1 MLVGLPGSGKSTWVA
16 RQGYASLSSDH
27 IRELLSDDI
36 TDQTIHRRVFATIRY
51 LLRHRLELGRRYTYI
66 DATSLT
72 RKDRRPYLKMAE
84 LFDCDIEAVFF
95 DVPLEVCQAR
105 NRARSRVVPD
115 EAMLEMARRLRR
127 PSIEE
132 GFQRV
137 TVVHT
142 EEV

>member
-16 RQGYASLSSDH
+16 RQGFAALSSDA

-36 TDQTIHRRVFATIRY
+36 TNQTIHRRVFAGIRY
-51 LLRHRLELGRRYTYI
+51 LLRHRLELRRPYTYI

-84 LFDCDIEAVFF
+84 LFDCEIEAVFF
-95 DVPLEVCQAR
+95 DMPLEICQAR

-127 PSIEE
+127 PSVEE
-132 GFQRV
+132 GFRRV
-137 TVVHT
+137 TVIHP